1 MEGGRRDMEDMGDV
15 VMVSGKALLLL
26 CLSICLF
33 IASMYLDVNTVQ
45 VQVNVWR
52 KMAKKRKVKVQQF
65 I

>member
-1 MEGGRRDMEDMGDV
+1 MCGGGPEEYGGYGGCGDGLREGSPD
-15 VMVSGKALLLL
+15 L

-33 IASMYLDVNTVQ
+33 IVSMYLDVNTVQ

-52 KMAKKRKVKVQQF
+52 KMAKKRKVK